1 MNKLTVPFAL
11 AAACTLA
18 ACAGHREV
26 VHTAAA
32 GAPTIYTAPVQ
43 SASPAASLRTG
54 TGKVVYLVDPTG
66 PIDGI
71 STQYMTLRMSDGSMQ
86 DVAKRGRQIP
96 WGAKV
101 TITAENTV
109 VWNPVALNQ

>member
-1 MNKLTVPFAL
+1 MRKFTIPFAL
-11 AAACTLA
+11 AATATLA
-18 ACAGHREV
+18 ACGHTEV
-26 VHTAAA
+26 RTAAA
-32 GAPTIYTAPVQ
+32 GAPTVYVAPVEAQ
-43 SASPAASLRTG
+43 AATRAALRPG
-54 TGKVVYLVDPTG
+54 FGKVVYLVDPTG

-71 STQYMTLRMSDGSMQ
+71 SWQYMTVRMQDGSLQ

-109 VWNPVALNQ
+109 RWDPLALNQ